1 MTDSPRSSR
10 FPHVVATPAPQ
21 PSAVGWRPSFRS
33 IYEAE
38 FDYVWQTLRRL
49 GVRPSDVEDVAH
61 DVFVTVHR
69 KLDDYDAFRP
79 LRPWLFGIAFRVAS
93 DYRRTSR
100 FKREVF
106 DSEPERQ
113 DTAPIA
119 DMQFEAKEAHRL
131 VMAALETINL
141 DQRAVFILH
150 ELDGQ
155 TIPEVAS
162 ALGEP
167 LNTIYSR
174 LRLARKAFVT
184 AVTRMQQTP
193 RVKS

>member
-1 MTDSPRSSR
+1 
-10 FPHVVATPAPQ
+10 
-21 PSAVGWRPSFRS
+21 VGWRPSFRS

>member
-1 MTDSPRSSR
+1 MTDLPPSSR
-10 FPHVVATPAPQ
+10 IPGEAVAPKA
-21 PSAVGWRPSFRS
+21 SAAGWGPSFRS

-38 FDYVWQTLRRL
+38 FDYVWQSLRRL

-69 KLDDYDAFRP
+69 KLSDYDPFRP
-79 LRPWLFGIAFRVAS
+79 IRPWLFGIAFRIAS

-100 FKREVF
+100 FQREVF
-106 DSEPERQ
+106 DSEPERE
-113 DTAPIA
+113 DPGPIA
-119 DMQFEAKEAHRL
+119 DAQLATREAHRL
-131 VMAALETINL
+131 VMAALDTINL

-155 TIPEVAS
+155 TIPEVAE

-174 LRLARKAFVT
+174 LRLARKAF
-184 AVTRMQQTP
+184 AAAATRLQG
-193 RVKS
+193 KG

>member
-1 MTDSPRSSR
+1 MGAWP
-10 FPHVVATPAPQ
+10 
-21 PSAVGWRPSFRS
+21 PSFRS

-38 FDYVWQTLRRL
+38 FDYIWQTLRRL
-49 GVRPSDVEDVAH
+49 GVRPSDIEDVAH

-69 KLDDYDAFRP
+69 KLADYDTFRP

-93 DYRRTSR
+93 DYRRTAR

-106 DSEPERQ
+106 DGETDRE
-113 DTAPIA
+113 DVAPIA
-119 DMQFEAKEAHRL
+119 DQQLETKEAHKL

-150 ELDGQ
+150 ELDGH
-155 TIPEVAS
+155 TIPEVAR

-174 LRLARKAFVT
+174 LRLARKAFIT
-184 AVTRMQQTP
+184 AVTRMQVTHG
-193 RVKS
+193 R